1 MVVSTPRKG
10 NRRCALG
17 WNMNRGIGVKNMEQQ
32 LSCSVIYVRHAVPS
46 RSMALS
52 RISSARK
59 PGNSIHLTHR
69 SA

>member
-46 RSMALS
+46 RSMAVNPVL
-52 RISSARK
+52 
-59 PGNSIHLTHR
+59 
-69 SA
+69 